1 MMIKKC
7 IVLLL
12 TVLSPSLGLAQ
23 NTGETSPLQNPAQ
36 SKPVKETNQE
46 QYLKLDYFRQVAG
59 VALEYSPMS
68 LKLFD
73 FINDWIGK
81 PYRWGGVSKKGID
94 CSAFVR
100 ELYGKVMDQ
109 YLPRNSR
116 QQYGYVNPIKKEDLR
131 VGDLVFFKI
140 KTRDISHVGVY
151 LGDNKFVQSS
161 KQGVNVSSLDHP
173 YWKKYYY
180 KAGRL

>member
-7 IVLLL
+7 IVVLTFVLLAR
-12 TVLSPSLGLAQ
+12 PGLC
-23 NTGETSPLQNPAQ
+23 QNPVPKQ
-36 SKPVKETNQE
+36 VQETNQE
-46 QYLKLDYFRQVAG
+46 QDYLKLDYFRQVAG
-59 VALEYSPMS
+59 VALEYTPMS

-73 FINDWIGK
+73 FISDWIGK
-81 PYRWGGVSKKGID
+81 PYKWGGVSKKGID

-100 ELYGKVMDQ
+100 ELYGKVMNQ

-116 QQYGYVNPIKKEDLR
+116 QQYGYVNPIKKEELR
-131 VGDLVFFKI
+131 TGDIVFFKI

-161 KQGVNVSSLDHP
+161 KQGVNVASLDHP
-173 YWKKYYY
+173 YWKRYYY

>member
-23 NTGETSPLQNPAQ
+23 NPTANRPSEETQNTN
-36 SKPVKETNQE
+36 SFVSIKEQD
-46 QYLKLDYFRQVAG
+46 YLKLDYFRQVAG
-59 VALEYSPMS
+59 VALDYTPMS

-81 PYRWGGVSKKGID
+81 PYRWGGESKRGID

-151 LGDNKFVQSS
+151 LGDSKFVQSS
-161 KQGVNVSSLDHP
+161 RQGVNVASLDHP
-173 YWKKYYY
+173 YWKRYYY

>member
-46 QYLKLDYFRQVAG
+46 QYFKLDYFRQVAG
-59 VALEYSPMS
+59 VALDYSPMS

-73 FINDWIGK
+73 FISDWIGK
-81 PYRWGGVSKKGID
+81 PYRWGGVTKKGID

-116 QQYGYVNPIKKEDLR
+116 QQYGYVNPIKKEELR
-131 VGDLVFFKI
+131 TGDLVFFKI

-151 LGDNKFVQSS
+151 LGDGKFVQSS
-161 KQGVNVSSLDHP
+161 RQGVNVSSLDHP

>member
-7 IVLLL
+7 IVVLTFVLLAR
-12 TVLSPSLGLAQ
+12 PGLCQNSGKTFPAQ
-23 NTGETSPLQNPAQ
+23 NPGPKQVQ
-36 SKPVKETNQE
+36 ETNQE
-46 QYLKLDYFRQVAG
+46 QDYFKLDYFRQVAG
-59 VALEYSPMS
+59 VALEYTPMS

-81 PYRWGGVSKKGID
+81 PYKWGGVSKKGID

-100 ELYGKVMDQ
+100 ELYGKVMDR

-161 KQGVNVSSLDHP
+161 KQGVNVASLDHP